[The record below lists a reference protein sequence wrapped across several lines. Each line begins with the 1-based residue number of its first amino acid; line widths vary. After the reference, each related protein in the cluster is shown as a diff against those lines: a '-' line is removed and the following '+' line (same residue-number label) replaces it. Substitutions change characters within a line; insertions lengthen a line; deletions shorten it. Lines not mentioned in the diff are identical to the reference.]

1 MMVKMESG
9 TIRPYDSTFDAVV
22 PSRLTFFEKLA
33 LTCDLTTIDFD
44 L

>member
-1 MMVKMESG
+1 MMVKSSLV
-9 TIRPYDSTFDAVV
+9 RFDLKRGRIV
-22 PSRLTFFEKLA
+22 PSRLTFQKKLA